1 MTPMKQLLFT
11 AALILSSGSVFAQET
26 NTPTEQAKDNTPQ
39 TAATQNAVDMPQ
51 AAVGDHWSYDIVD
64 DITGAVRANRTWLV
78 TDVSPKDITCRV
90 ELAGSSTPESVIIYD
105 PYWDIVRDGGNR
117 WSPHNFGGVQLPLEV
132 GKSWTFKAS
141 EIDTKGQVW
150 KKSGQSRVTGKETVV
165 TKAGS
170 FDAFVVETK
179 FVTRNGNDASPK
191 SDFTMKTWYS
201 PVIDHWVKRS
211 TIVSQD
217 GHVVQNDTVE
227 LTSYGRRKT

>member
-1 MTPMKQLLFT
+1 MTPIKLLLAT
-11 AALILSSGSVFAQET
+11 AALVISGESVFSQET
-26 NTPTEQAKDNTPQ
+26 NAPVGQAK
-39 TAATQNAVDMPQ
+39 TATIGAVDTQSVAMPQ

-64 DITGAVRANRTWLV
+64 NITGGIKENRTWLI

-90 ELAGSSTPESVIIYD
+90 ELSGASAPESVIIYD
-105 PYWDIVRDGGNR
+105 AAWDIVKDGGSR

-141 EIDTKGQVW
+141 EIDAKGQVW
-150 KKSGQSRVTGKETVV
+150 KKSGESRVTGKETVA

-170 FDAFVVETK
+170 FDAFVLETK
-179 FVTRNGNDASPK
+179 YVTRNGNDASRK
-191 SDFTMKTWYS
+191 SDFTIKTWYS
-201 PVIDHWVKRS
+201 LGIDHWVKRS
-211 TIVSQD
+211 TIMSQD